1 MGTATAGFS
10 STVEISTDDISYDV
24 IGGAYDVSFDT
35 SRNALDATD
44 FSDTDMARILG
55 LGDVS
60 VSVSVN
66 YDDSDTGQSALDT
79 AHDGG
84 SDIYFRVLLDGTN
97 GIKAKCLVES
107 VSYSS
112 GVDGKIEAEYSLVL
126 NDGTG
131 WSRV

>member
-1 MGTATAGFS
+1 MGTAVAGFS
-10 STVEISTDDISYDV
+10 STVEVSTDDSTYNEV
-24 IGGAYDVSFDT
+24 GGAYDVTFDP

-44 FSDTDMARILG
+44 FSDTDMARVMG

-60 VSVSVN
+60 VSISAN

-79 AHDGG
+79 ALDNG
-84 SDIYFRVLLDGTN
+84 SDIWVRVLFDGTN
-97 GIKAKCLVES
+97 GLKAKCLVES

-112 GVDGKIEAEYSLVL
+112 SVDGKSEAEYSLVL

-131 WSRV
+131 WARV